1 MNYNWDSPLIT
12 PQYNEGYFK
21 FKDIKYSKNTVLIIE
36 IYKLTFTNKL
46 QNPKLVKFGFSIL
59 PLFTANGYVKSNQY
73 QLPIIKQSIDSDVLV
88 RMQKTDPLEVI
99 DDMFHNKTIKS
110 NKRYKYYD
118 KMTVV
123 VRLLDTQRE
132 GHYQNF
138 FDVDRLNYKYLPQDK
153 LSQYVYNRNIQKK
166 YENSKKLI
174 SISPLKFK
182 TTEFNQ

>member
-1 MNYNWDSPLIT
+1 
-12 PQYNEGYFK
+12 
-21 FKDIKYSKNTVLIIE
+21 
-36 IYKLTFTNKL
+36 
-46 QNPKLVKFGFSIL
+46 
-59 PLFTANGYVKSNQY
+59 
-73 QLPIIKQSIDSDVLV
+73 
-88 RMQKTDPLEVI
+88 VI